1 MTSKT
6 YQNCVKFRRRPFEL
20 SLFLLCLSFMERTG
34 SRPLCASQSHTRIL
48 PLGKSVV
55 AGSVRI
61 WMGKRIITLGKP
73 KVFSYEEEALG
84 LLVSGG
90 GRLEMKGDFAL
101 NMNNKR
107 PPPVPLPK
115 SHSVAAASSYSP
127 SSNSPARRR
136 RRHTRFVRFCKKK
149 RFPKF
154 QARYQF

>member
-1 MTSKT
+1 MG
-6 YQNCVKFRRRPFEL
+6 L
-20 SLFLLCLSFMERTG
+20 S
-34 SRPLCASQSHTRIL
+34 
-48 PLGKSVV
+48 
-55 AGSVRI
+55 
-61 WMGKRIITLGKP
+61 
-73 KVFSYEEEALG
+73 
-84 LLVSGG
+84 VSGG

-149 RFPKF
+149 KVS
-154 QARYQF
+154 QVSGEILILKI